1 MGGGRVVGAYFGIH
15 PSTKSLQ
22 STLFLLYDRDLNMVV
37 FPAMLII
44 LETVPDLGCSPGD
57 QDCHVDCVARARTK
71 TSKKTKTRMRMR
83 I

>member
-1 MGGGRVVGAYFGIH
+1 
-15 PSTKSLQ
+15 
-22 STLFLLYDRDLNMVV
+22 
-37 FPAMLII
+37 MLII